1 MNKNDSKDNE
11 MNNLSTDDIF
21 KFMDLYFNRYF
32 VLYGHLYNSMNKFFD
47 EDIRQFLENGDHTFF
62 EKITKNKVIKYKF
75 KYENIGIKEPT
86 LENDVEPMFPSDA
99 RNRNLTY
106 SARLVARVT
115 QIQEIIDIATDEKIV
130 NIVGQPEDNI
140 PIANLPVMVRSK
152 YCNLSLFKGY
162 DKSECE
168 YDPGGY
174 FIVNGS
180 EKVIICQDR
189 MVENKPLVFLKKD
202 SGNELYTVQVNSKSY
217 KPHGI
222 TQIISIKVKKDG
234 NVTIRVPILNEV
246 NIFVLFRA
254 LGVEPDRDIINYIC
268 SDENDFEL
276 IDKIRTGLA
285 FSKTDKENLKILT
298 QAQAIEYLSAKLRV
312 LKKYAEGDKNVKAN
326 QKRVHILTLLQ
337 NNFLPHIEGGL
348 INKAYYLGLMI
359 NKLLRASL
367 GRVPLDD
374 RDSYLNKRV
383 DLPGDLLME
392 LFRQFY
398 RQMLNVC
405 SNFFKK
411 RSGSDDTPLNIINQI
426 KPNTIEQGIKASL
439 LTGAWPRRKGVAQMM
454 QRLTYLQTIS
464 FLRRVD
470 APGGDAS
477 TSKLTTPR
485 HLHPSSAALLCCVTA
500 DSEILMSD
508 GSNKMIKDITEQD
521 EIMTLDY
528 KNNQLKSSK
537 IHKYFMK
544 VNQPIVKIHFDNNSI
559 IKCTYDH
566 PILVLRQNEF
576 SMINAEDLIIGDTAV
591 EIKNNLIQ
599 NCKVSGIE
607 KLLNKENVYDFETV
621 ENTHTIIVNGIVTS
635 NCTQTPEHA
644 KVGLTKHLALIAS
657 ITILEQSQ
665 LGLIKNFLKR
675 KVTDLRDVNPTKIK
689 NMTKVFINGEWMG
702 VVEDAIKLNN
712 ELRKNKENG
721 SFNPLVS
728 IVWDIPEKEIK
739 IYCDGG
745 RLYRPVLKVE
755 DNVVKLTKD
764 HLKKISLNK
773 SDKAKGL
780 ITSWEEFLIEN
791 PGVIEYIDMEEQPF
805 LMICDKV
812 DKLEDMRKRMVSSVD
827 KAKDVDTNE
836 TQNRYNDEMIYNKFT
851 HCEFHPSFLLGE
863 IVSNIPFCN
872 HNPGP
877 RNIFFYAQAK
887 QGMGLYISNYRDR
900 LDISYILYHPQKP
913 LINTRASKYN
923 NTDIMASGENIVV
936 AISTYTG

>member
-1 MNKNDSKDNE
+1 MNKNESNDKVS
-11 MNNLSTDDIF
+11 NNLSTDDIF

-32 VLYGHLYNSMNKFFD
+32 ALYSHLYNSMNKFFD

-86 LENDVEPMFPSDA
+86 LENDVEPMFPSDS

-115 QIQEIIDIATDEKIV
+115 QIQEIIDIATDEKVV

-152 YCNLSLFKGY
+152 YCNLNLYKGY

-168 YDPGGY
+168 HDPGGY

-222 TQIISIKVKKDG
+222 TQIISVKVKKDG
-234 NVTIRVPILNEV
+234 NITIRVPILNEV

-348 INKAYYLGLMI
+348 INKAFYLGLMI

-485 HLHPSSAALLCCVTA
+485 HLHPSSAALLC
-500 DSEILMSD
+500 
-508 GSNKMIKDITEQD
+508 
-521 EIMTLDY
+521 
-528 KNNQLKSSK
+528 
-537 IHKYFMK
+537 
-544 VNQPIVKIHFDNNSI
+544 
-559 IKCTYDH
+559 
-566 PILVLRQNEF
+566 
-576 SMINAEDLIIGDTAV
+576 
-591 EIKNNLIQ
+591 
-599 NCKVSGIE
+599 
-607 KLLNKENVYDFETV
+607 
-621 ENTHTIIVNGIVTS
+621 
-635 NCTQTPEHA
+635 CTQTPEHA